1 MLYVCL
7 FTGPKLLSASH
18 GVDSTLLEDR
28 HDVMEPRDSPHSG
41 HFDDEATEDKPNS
54 WLDEFGQEQTKDSE
68 GEGSA
73 SDYDQSEEAEEKASN
88 EGWDDFEDWGDNA
101 TFDADTDELAAPL
114 VTPDPPQTHV
124 SQNAGSLIEQRT
136 SRVPSQLEESRS
148 MRESTSSQSGC
159 ALHSPSEAF
168 DMWQTS
174 TGRISQRD
182 AERISRQS
190 KLQLLEPDYFADMA
204 PQI

>member
-1 MLYVCL
+1 
-7 FTGPKLLSASH
+7 
-18 GVDSTLLEDR
+18 
-28 HDVMEPRDSPHSG
+28 MEPWDSPHSG
-41 HFDDEATEDKPNS
+41 PFDDEATEETPNS
-54 WLDEFGQEQTKDSE
+54 QLDEFGQGQTEDRE

-73 SDYDQSEEAEEKASN
+73 SDYDQSKEAEEKASN

-101 TFDADTDELAAPL
+101 TFDVDTDEPAAPL
-114 VTPDPPQTHV
+114 LTPDPPQTHV
-124 SQNAGSLIEQRT
+124 AQNTGSLIEHCT

-159 ALHSPSEAF
+159 ALLSPSEAF
-168 DMWQTS
+168 DTWQTG

-204 PQI
+204 PQV